1 MILKTKAAFSIFFV
15 LCFFCNLA
23 LNAQSRIIVRGQVSD
38 TTNVGVPGANVRLLA
53 GKDTLITTTDSIGRF
68 SFSNLTVNTV
78 SLLIRSI
85 GYLPYSKNY
94 VLKEGGAEQKLP
106 SVMLHAESQQ
116 LNEVVI
122 KGKVVPMRLMKD
134 TVEFNA
140 AAFTI
145 RENDQLGDLLKQL
158 PGVEVDKDGN
168 VTTEGKEMTKL
179 RVNGKD
185 FFTSNVKDFIAQLP
199 AGIIDK
205 LQVIDDY
212 GDKANFTGVKKGE
225 PQKMLN
231 LVLKPNR
238 NRGKFGNATASAGT
252 NDRYA
257 LNLTDNL
264 WEDTRQIG
272 LLANASNTNTGA
284 GVNTISTIGGNYRN
298 KLGKN
303 LTVNGNYMYAN
314 NRSQNVQDSYIETV
328 NSLGTIYNQS
338 HSESSNKGNN
348 HNFDLGLQSENQQNN
363 FISGSIRGSLNSTAG
378 DNLSNAIQ
386 TGVIRQNLLTQS
398 GSNQSSPNINAEF
411 TIGHKFKKTG
421 RNLSVGI
428 TGGNTLSKNKE
439 NQNNEIGYFDPES
452 GAAVKDSIRNQLV
465 DTRNR
470 NLNLGTTM
478 SYTEPL
484 GNGGDSSVNR
494 GIDITYD
501 FSLTHTRNKLET
513 SLSDGVGGFKRL
525 DSLSNLYT
533 SSFIKHTLGVNY
545 RYDNEKLNYTIG
557 LSAQPNLLT
566 GAYEGREDKIHH
578 AGLNIAPVARL
589 TYTVSRKN
597 MFIFFY
603 NGNSTTPNFNQ
614 LQPVPDTRNLQNVI
628 IGNPDLKTAFN
639 HSLNLNYRHSDRENG
654 SGVMIGIRGNIVQD
668 QVVSNTVLIRDTLNS
683 LKQETRY
690 LNTNGNY
697 NIGSNYI
704 VSIPFQGKKYNLEV
718 KGSLAYDHRI
728 SFADQAENLS
738 KGININQGLSM
749 RMNQKWLMLNTN
761 VNYNYKSNVYSL
773 ASSRSN
779 TVQIWA
785 FNLDAKAFILKSLTA
800 GLTSVKTINQGFS
813 FAEANPLLLGGFV
826 EKTFFKSRQASLKLQ
841 GNDLLNQGNSLSR
854 TVTDNSITE
863 SKNNQVTR
871 YFLLS
876 FNWKLQVFGGQG

>member
-1 MILKTKAAFSIFFV
+1 MVSMH
-15 LCFFCNLA
+15 
-23 LNAQSRIIVRGQVSD
+23 GQVID

-53 GKDTLITTTDSIGRF
+53 GKDTLITTTDSVGRF
-68 SFSNLTVNTV
+68 SFYHLKVSAI

-85 GYLPYSKNY
+85 GYTAYSKSY
-94 VLKEGGAEQKLP
+94 ILKEGESEQKIPAVILR
-106 SVMLHAESQQ
+106 AESQQ

-122 KGKVVPMRLMKD
+122 KAKVVPIRLMKD

-140 AAFTI
+140 AAYTV
-145 RENDQLGDLLKQL
+145 RENDQLEDLLKQL

-168 VTTEGKEMTKL
+168 VTTAGKEMTKL

-185 FFTSNVKDFIAQLP
+185 FFTNNVKDFLAQLP

-238 NRGKFGNATASAGT
+238 NRGKFGNVTGSAGT

-257 LNLTDNL
+257 LNLNGNL

-272 LLANASNTNTGA
+272 LIGNASNTNTGA
-284 GVNTISTIGGNYRN
+284 GINTTSAIGGNYRDR
-298 KLGKN
+298 LGKN
-303 LTVNGNYMYAN
+303 LTVSGNYMYGK
-314 NRSQNVQDSYIETV
+314 NRSESVQESYTETV

-338 HSESSNKGNN
+338 NSESSGKGNN
-348 HNFDLGLQSENQQNN
+348 HNFDLGLQSENREN
-363 FISGSIRGSLNSTAG
+363 FISASLRGTLNSTITN
-378 DNLSNAIQ
+378 NLSAAMQ
-386 TGVIRQNLLTQS
+386 TGVIHQDLRTLS
-398 GSNQSSPNINAEF
+398 SSKQSSPNINADIN
-411 TIGHKFKKTG
+411 IGRKLKKPG
-421 RNLSVGI
+421 RNLSMGI
-428 TGGNTLSKNKE
+428 TAGTTLSKNKDD
-439 NQNNEIGYFDPES
+439 QNNEIGYFDPES

-465 DTRNR
+465 DTRSR
-470 NLNLGTTM
+470 NLNLGTTI

-484 GNGGDSSVNR
+484 GNGGDSSINR
-494 GIDITYD
+494 GIDVTYD
-501 FSLTHTRNKLET
+501 FSLTHTRNNLET
-513 SLSDGVGGFKRL
+513 SINDGLGGFRRV

-545 RYDNEKLNYTIG
+545 RYGDDKLNYTIG

-566 GAYEGREDKIHH
+566 GAYEDREDKIHH

-597 MFIFFY
+597 MFTFYY

-639 HSLNLNYRHSDRENG
+639 HSLNLNYRHVNDK
-654 SGVMIGIRGNIVQD
+654 SGATIMIGLRGNIVQD

-704 VSIPFQGKKYNLEV
+704 VSFPFQGKKYNLEIR
-718 KGSLAYDHRI
+718 GSLAYDHKI
-728 SFADQAENLS
+728 SFADQTENLS
-738 KGININQGLSM
+738 KGININQGIVM

-779 TVQIWA
+779 TVQTWV
-785 FNLDAKAFILKSLTA
+785 FNLDAKAFILKSLSA

-841 GNDLLNQGNSLSR
+841 GNDLLNQGNNLNR